1 MENKKLYIPG
11 ILFLVTAIVLF
22 LFRFQAIK
30 YYTLHIPEYTADLKY
45 WIFTILYSGS
55 LIALSVSCFAYRNI
69 LLNKIL
75 YFVPLSVLCLLNA
88 YWFILD
94 ARYIIDSLDSFLAI
108 SAELLLSIVC
118 FLFVLFRLIPKKSI
132 AKFGFIVLIAYCIIY
147 AVYII
152 QSFPSDYY
160 EKSSVEQ
167 NFELFRLLWL
177 IIEPIS
183 FSYFGWFITKSMLTK
198 KTVPEQ
204 SNAIDLEKE
213 LLILKNYYEAG
224 NLSEEEYAR
233 LKAEIIQRF

>member
-1 MENKKLYIPG
+1 MKNKKIYIPG
-11 ILFLVTAIVLF
+11 ALLLLTAIFYF
-22 LFRFQAIK
+22 LYRLQLDK
-30 YYTLHIPEYTADLKY
+30 YYALLFPESTASLEY
-45 WIFTILYSGS
+45 WIYTILYSGS
-55 LIALSVSCFAYRNI
+55 FIALSVSCFAYRNI

-147 AVYII
+147 VIVIPKNLSYDSYDNSSI
-152 QSFPSDYY
+152 Q
-160 EKSSVEQ
+160 Q
-167 NFELFRLLWL
+167 TLQLLWL
-177 IIEPIS
+177 LWHIMEPIS
-183 FSYFGWFITKSMLTK
+183 LTYFGWLLTK
-198 KTVPEQ
+198 NVFSKKTDSEQ
-204 SNAIDLEKE
+204 SNSINLEKE

-224 NLSEEEYAR
+224 NLSEAEYTR